1 MIYLL
6 LRLWNE
12 AARSCSSET
21 FHHSDLNAGAE
32 PLSRSHLAA
41 EGLGLEAGRVTGAV
55 VHRRGDG
62 GTSSCRRGGRENKS
76 TNHSKLSTTWS
87 CLLQT
92 EKKVT
97 ESEKK

>member
-6 LRLWNE
+6 LCLRNE
-12 AARSCSSET
+12 AGEAAPPKT

-41 EGLGLEAGRVTGAV
+41 EGLGLEAGRVAGAV

-62 GTSSCRRGGRENKS
+62 GTSSCRRGGRENKQKQI
-76 TNHSKLSTTWS
+76 TVNFQINNKLLSPADAETS
-87 CLLQT
+87 DR
-92 EKKVT
+92 K
-97 ESEKK
+97 

>member
-6 LRLWNE
+6 LCLRNE
-12 AARSCSSET
+12 AGEAAPPKT

-41 EGLGLEAGRVTGAV
+41 EGLGLEAGRVAGAV

-62 GTSSCRRGGRENKS
+62 GTSSCRRGGREKQAK
-76 TNHSKLSTTWS
+76 TNNSKLSNQQQAPVS
-87 CLLQT
+87 CRRRN
-92 EKKVT
+92 E
-97 ESEKK
+97 